1 MYSDIYKREIKVQTE
16 NWKKKKKK
24 KRANQN
30 GTIDEQQWKMLY
42 EQCKNT
48 IEKRAQI
55 DDWEKKKSDEQY
67 ILNIP
72 TSVTK
77 HLFSIVVSR
86 SFIFYHFILTYKK
99 LTPQ

>member
-1 MYSDIYKREIKVQTE
+1 M
-16 NWKKKKKK
+16 
-24 KRANQN
+24 
-30 GTIDEQQWKMLY
+30 Y

-55 DDWEKKKSDEQY
+55 DNWGKKSDEQY

-99 LTPQ
+99 LTRQ

>member
-24 KRANQN
+24 K
-30 GTIDEQQWKMLY
+30 GLTKMVLY
-42 EQCKNT
+42 MNNS
-48 IEKRAQI
+48 EKCCMNNAKILQKK
-55 DDWEKKKSDEQY
+55 EHKSMTGKKKSDEQY

-72 TSVTK
+72 ASVTK
-77 HLFSIVVSR
+77 YLFSVVVSR